1 MNVMKYSNLTQIA
14 SFLAKF
20 RKITKIKRIQD
31 NVIFIKFDNNFELIF
46 DLSKDIS
53 SIYQNP
59 NLIFQKEY
67 KAPFDTI
74 LKKRF
79 TGADIV
85 DIFVPKNNRILV
97 FKTIY
102 SGSYKALKSYLVM
115 EFTGRF
121 TNVIITDENDIILE
135 ALRHHENDFRSIK
148 VGKKLLP
155 LEPFLIKEK
164 SCEKIENFD
173 DFFKN
178 EFSKIVDNKFSQIK
192 QIKISQISKKIENLL
207 GSLNELENKDDLLA
221 QSEIYSKNATLLLAN
236 LSMLNDYDRNINL
249 IDFNG
254 KVVSLNLEE
263 SPKNS
268 ANSFWNRSKKLK
280 QKAQGIDIE
289 RKNLNEKIAFYEN
302 LLSLINSAKS
312 VVELEI
318 IYPKAKNVKKMDTMS
333 LDVQNFYIDEF
344 KISVGKNQKGNA
356 NLLKNASKNDFWFHL
371 KDIPSAHVIVK
382 TNKKIMSDE
391 VIYFA
396 GQICVNFSTKNPGN
410 YQVDYT
416 KRENV
421 KIIKDSHVNYIN
433 YKTIYINKE

>member
-1 MNVMKYSNLTQIA
+1 MNTMKYSNLTQIA
-14 SFLAKF
+14 SFIAKF
-20 RKITKIKRIQD
+20 KKITKIKRIQD
-31 NVIFIKFDNNFELIF
+31 NAIFIKFDNDFELIF

-102 SGSYKALKSYLVM
+102 SGSYKALKSYLIM

-121 TNVIITDENDIILE
+121 TNVIITDENEVILE

-148 VGKKLLP
+148 VGKKLLH

-164 SCEKIENFD
+164 ECEKIENFEL
-173 DFFKN
+173 FFKS
-178 EFSKIVDNKFSQIK
+178 EFENLVDNKFTQIK
-192 QIKISQISKKIENLL
+192 QIKIAQISKKIENLL
-207 GSLNELENKDDLLA
+207 TSLNELENADDLLI
-221 QSEIYSKNATLLLAN
+221 QSEIYSKNATLILAN

-254 KVVSLNLEE
+254 NDVSLNLEE
-263 SPKNS
+263 SPKDS

-280 QKAQGIDIE
+280 QKAKGIDIE

-302 LLSLINSAKS
+302 LLSLINLAKS
-312 VVELEI
+312 AEELEI
-318 IYPKAKNVKKMDTMS
+318 IYPKAKNVKKVDTMP

-344 KISVGKNQKGNA
+344 KISVGKNQKGNVS
-356 NLLKNASKNDFWFHL
+356 LLKNASKNDFWFHI
-371 KDIPSAHVIVK
+371 KDISSAHVIVK
-382 TNKKIMSDE
+382 TNKKTMSDE
-391 VIYFA
+391 VIYLA
-396 GQICVNFSTKNPGN
+396 AQICVNFSTKNAGN